1 MGASSS
7 SVDTKGVKI
16 KKGNKQYHK
25 EPAKRLKERFDP
37 EENTNFTSQHDASID
52 KVTQMYHQTLVA
64 SAM

>member
-16 KKGNKQYHK
+16 KKGNKQFHK

-52 KVTQMYHQTLVA
+52 KVN
-64 SAM
+64 